1 MEFLLT
7 GIDAIGNPVDS
18 IVATSMAYGA
28 VGFEDLMPGT
38 CTVIELI
45 PAGYRTSTHDM
56 NDPSVTV
63 TIVSG
68 QEYVAVDGLAQLPGL
83 PSIRF
88 ETHGLLLIDWHHC
101 LRNKDRRPS
110 PRDRDRA
117 CPGVALAR

>member
-7 GIDAIGNPVDS
+7 DIDAIGNPVDP

-38 CTVIELI
+38 CTVIDLI

-88 ETHGLLLIDWHHC
+88 ETHGLRLDELWE
-101 LRNKDRRPS
+101 
-110 PRDRDRA
+110 
-117 CPGVALAR
+117 